1 MKTIA
6 IATIARQPPKRIVSS
21 SQNGILPEGWRS
33 ALELAGEGLVPEELD
48 LLDDLGVGA
57 AGVAGSTI
65 EASTGWDVPAD
76 ALPADALPADALPA
90 DALPADAL
98 PADEGPL
105 GERGA
110 FGADAV
116 TGTSGSVE
124 AMGMVI
130 RALHCG
136 HVVSRPAL
144 ASKALNSRP
153 QVQSNRMAIQRSL
166 VQR

>member
-1 MKTIA
+1 MGFCQ
-6 IATIARQPPKRIVSS
+6 RVGGQ
-21 SQNGILPEGWRS
+21 RS
-33 ALELAGEGLVPEELD
+33 NWQGRDWSPRNWICSTTWALERQA
-48 LLDDLGVGA
+48 
-57 AGVAGSTI
+57 
-65 EASTGWDVPAD
+65 AD